1 MAGSSG
7 GELRAPIF
15 NGENYDFWSIRMKT
29 IFKSHGLWDFVIKGL
44 DGMDLK
50 KSDESDDQKKVTEE
64 SSGKG
69 MVAEVLMKD
78 AKALGLIQGAVSEEI
93 FPRISHE
100 ETSKGAWSILQQE
113 FHGDKQVRSVKLQGL
128 RREFEY
134 TRMKDDESLTAYVTK
149 LFDLINQMR
158 SYGEELP
165 RERIVQKLLIS
176 LPSTYDSICSV
187 IEHSRDL
194 NEIEVQ
200 EVVASLKSFELRL
213 DRHSENRTEKAFAS
227 LSVDAKQTKT
237 GEQNSKQNKNWKSK
251 GKKWDNK
258 ASEGTKTPCKHC
270 GKLHFGECRF
280 KGKPKCYNC
289 DKLGH
294 IAKDCY
300 SKKTPQQVNYA
311 TQVEAAPTMFY
322 ASNVS
327 GAGVTR
333 DEEIWYLD
341 SGCSNHMTGKEDL
354 LVDIDRKVTAKVE
367 MGTGQLVEV
376 TGKGTIVVETKA
388 GKRHIKEIML
398 VPGLKEN
405 LLSVGQMIEHGYY
418 LVFGD
423 HKVEI
428 YNDSSHTNLV
438 AKVQMKGNRSFP
450 LKLQAEMHF
459 AYRASVDHSTDLW
472 HRRFGHLNMSSLKL
486 LKEQDMVVGLPEI
499 KEDRQVCEGCVL
511 GKQSREAFP
520 REAISRASTPL
531 ELIHSDI
538 CGPMQT
544 VTKAGNRFFLTF
556 IDDCTRMCW
565 VYFLRHK
572 SEALC
577 VFKKFKAT
585 VELQSGYKLK
595 QLRSDRGGEYTSMEF
610 ERFCDNAGIERQ
622 LTTPYT
628 PQQNGVAE
636 RKNRTIVEMAKCL
649 MLEKKI
655 PFDFWAEAVNTSVY
669 ILNRCPTKALS
680 KKTPFEAYG
689 GRKPGIKHLKVFGSL
704 CYAHVPKQ
712 QRQKLDLASKRC
724 IFLGYGS
731 CEKGYRLYNIETEK
745 VIISRDVIFSENECW
760 DWNTKKETSV
770 NIQLTEIREEEQGA
784 EGSSYEFEEQLE
796 VNEMPTL
803 NTEISDQERE
813 AGSQNVDYT
822 PLKYK
827 SIAEI
832 YEKCNMCIIE
842 PESFEEAAKDDS
854 WKKAME
860 AEITMI
866 EKNNTWELVNRPFD
880 KPIIGVKWIYKTKLN
895 LDGSVQKN
903 KARLVA
909 KGYSQ
914 KPGIDFNETFAPVAR
929 LDTVRTLVAVAAQRN
944 WNLFQLDV
952 KSAFLNGVLN
962 EEVYVDQPS
971 GFVMQGSEDKVYKL
985 KKALYG
991 LKQAPRAWY
1000 DEINSYFIKTGFYRS
1015 PSEATLYTKMSTSG
1029 ILIVSLYVDDIIYTG
1044 SSKEIMAAF
1053 KDDMMRQY
1061 EMTDLG
1067 LLHHFLGLG
1076 VLQTD
1081 SCIFLHQKKYAK
1093 TLLDKFG
1100 LKDCKSVATPLAV
1113 NEKLSRVDGSELA
1126 DETLYRQMVGS
1137 LLYLTA
1143 TRPDI
1148 MFAAS
1153 LLARFMHNP
1162 TKKHMGTAKRVLRY
1176 VQGTINYGIAYDKGK
1191 GAVLIG
1197 YCDSD
1202 WSGSEDDMRS
1212 TSGYAFNLGSGAFS
1226 WASIKQSSVALSTAE
1241 AEYMSAAEATA
1252 QAMWLRF
1259 VLSDFGE
1266 EQVEPT
1272 QLLCDNTSAIAIS
1285 KNPVHNHKTRHI
1297 NRRFHFIRDAL
1308 QNGEIDLLYCKTEVQ
1323 LADIFTKPLAR
1334 DRFEYLRKA
1343 LGVISAQHL
1352 EGSVG
1357 V

>member
-1 MAGSSG
+1 MHSNMAGSSG

-44 DGMDLK
+44 DEMDLK

-64 SSGKG
+64 PSGKG

-134 TRMKDDESLTAYVTK
+134 TRMKDDESLTVYVTK

-237 GEQNSKQNKNWKSK
+237 GEQNSKQNKIGNP
-251 GKKWDNK
+251 K
-258 ASEGTKTPCKHC
+258 ARSGITRQVKAL
-270 GKLHFGECRF
+270 KLPASIV
-280 KGKPKCYNC
+280 GKPKCYNC

-311 TQVEAAPTMFY
+311 TQVEAAPTMFML
-322 ASNVS
+322 A
-327 GAGVTR
+327 
-333 DEEIWYLD
+333 I
-341 SGCSNHMTGKEDL
+341 
-354 LVDIDRKVTAKVE
+354 KVTAKVE
-367 MGTGQLVEV
+367 MGTGQLVE
-376 TGKGTIVVETKA
+376 
-388 GKRHIKEIML
+388 
-398 VPGLKEN
+398 
-405 LLSVGQMIEHGYY
+405 
-418 LVFGD
+418 
-423 HKVEI
+423 VEI

-499 KEDRQVCEGCVL
+499 KEDRQ
-511 GKQSREAFP
+511 
-520 REAISRASTPL
+520 
-531 ELIHSDI
+531 
-538 CGPMQT
+538 
-544 VTKAGNRFFLTF
+544 
-556 IDDCTRMCW
+556 
-565 VYFLRHK
+565 
-572 SEALC
+572 
-577 VFKKFKAT
+577 KFKAT

-595 QLRSDRGGEYTSMEF
+595 QLRSDRGGEYTSVEF
-610 ERFCDNAGIERQ
+610 ERQ

-796 VNEMPTL
+796 VNEMP
-803 NTEISDQERE
+803 S
-813 AGSQNVDYT
+813 
-822 PLKYK
+822 LK
-827 SIAEI
+827 
-832 YEKCNMCIIE
+832 
-842 PESFEEAAKDDS
+842 
-854 WKKAME
+854 
-860 AEITMI
+860 
-866 EKNNTWELVNRPFD
+866 
-880 KPIIGVKWIYKTKLN
+880 
-895 LDGSVQKN
+895 
-903 KARLVA
+903 
-909 KGYSQ
+909 
-914 KPGIDFNETFAPVAR
+914 
-929 LDTVRTLVAVAAQRN
+929 
-944 WNLFQLDV
+944 
-952 KSAFLNGVLN
+952 
-962 EEVYVDQPS
+962 
-971 GFVMQGSEDKVYKL
+971 
-985 KKALYG
+985 
-991 LKQAPRAWY
+991 
-1000 DEINSYFIKTGFYRS
+1000 
-1015 PSEATLYTKMSTSG
+1015 
-1029 ILIVSLYVDDIIYTG
+1029 
-1044 SSKEIMAAF
+1044 
-1053 KDDMMRQY
+1053 
-1061 EMTDLG
+1061 
-1067 LLHHFLGLG
+1067 H
-1076 VLQTD
+1076 
-1081 SCIFLHQKKYAK
+1081 
-1093 TLLDKFG
+1093 
-1100 LKDCKSVATPLAV
+1100 
-1113 NEKLSRVDGSELA
+1113 
-1126 DETLYRQMVGS
+1126 
-1137 LLYLTA
+1137 
-1143 TRPDI
+1143 
-1148 MFAAS
+1148 
-1153 LLARFMHNP
+1153 
-1162 TKKHMGTAKRVLRY
+1162 
-1176 VQGTINYGIAYDKGK
+1176 
-1191 GAVLIG
+1191 
-1197 YCDSD
+1197 
-1202 WSGSEDDMRS
+1202 
-1212 TSGYAFNLGSGAFS
+1212 
-1226 WASIKQSSVALSTAE
+1226 
-1241 AEYMSAAEATA
+1241 
-1252 QAMWLRF
+1252 
-1259 VLSDFGE
+1259 
-1266 EQVEPT
+1266 
-1272 QLLCDNTSAIAIS
+1272 
-1285 KNPVHNHKTRHI
+1285 
-1297 NRRFHFIRDAL
+1297 
-1308 QNGEIDLLYCKTEVQ
+1308 
-1323 LADIFTKPLAR
+1323 
-1334 DRFEYLRKA
+1334 
-1343 LGVISAQHL
+1343 
-1352 EGSVG
+1352 
-1357 V
+1357 

>member
-15 NGENYDFWSIRMKT
+15 NG
-29 IFKSHGLWDFVIKGL
+29 L

-50 KSDESDDQKKVTEE
+50 KSDESDDKKKETEE

-93 FPRISHE
+93 FPQISHE

-113 FHGDKQVRSVKLQGL
+113 FHGDKQVRSVKLQGP

-149 LFDLINQMR
+149 LLDLINHMR

-200 EVVASLKSFELRL
+200 EVVASLKSFELHL

-258 ASEGTKTPCKHC
+258 ASEGTKTPCKHR

-322 ASNVS
+322 ASNAS
-327 GAGVTR
+327 GASVTR

-376 TGKGTIVVETKA
+376 TGKGTLVVETKA

-459 AYRASVDHSTDLW
+459 ADRAGVYHSTDLW

-499 KEDRQVCEGCVL
+499 KEV
-511 GKQSREAFP
+511 K
-520 REAISRASTPL
+520 
-531 ELIHSDI
+531 
-538 CGPMQT
+538 QT

-556 IDDCTRMCW
+556 IDDCIRMCW

-572 SEALC
+572 LEALC

-585 VELQSGYKLK
+585 VKFQSGYKLK
-595 QLRSDRGGEYTSMEF
+595 KLRSDRGGEYTLVEF
-610 ERFCDNAGIERQ
+610 DRFCDNAGIERQ

-636 RKNRTIVEMAKCL
+636 RKNRTIVEIAKCL
-649 MLEKKI
+649 LLEKKI
-655 PFDFWAEAVNTSVY
+655 PFDLWAEAVNISVY

-680 KKTPFEAYG
+680 KRTPFEAYG
-689 GRKPGIKHLKVFGSL
+689 GRKPGVKHLKVFGSL

-724 IFLGYGS
+724 FLGYGS
-731 CEKGYRLYNIETEK
+731 CEKGYRLYNIETGK
-745 VIISRDVIFSENECW
+745 VIVSRDVIFSENECW
-760 DWNTKKETSV
+760 DWNAKKETSV
-770 NIQLTEIREEEQGA
+770 NIQLTKIREEEQEA

-796 VNEMPTL
+796 VNEMPSL
-803 NTEISDQERE
+803 NTETSDLERVT
-813 AGSQNVDYT
+813 GSQDVDHT

-832 YEKCNMCIIE
+832 YEKWNMCIIE
-842 PESFEEAAKDDS
+842 PESFEESANDDS

-860 AEITMI
+860 DEITMI
-866 EKNNTWELVNRPFD
+866 EKNNTWELVDRPFD
-880 KPIIGVKWIYKTKLN
+880 KPIIGVKWVYKTKLN

-909 KGYSQ
+909 KGNSQ

-944 WNLFQLDV
+944 WSVFQLDV

-971 GFVMQGSEDKVYKL
+971 GFVMQGSEDKLYKL

-1000 DEINSYFIKTGFYRS
+1000 EKINSYFIKTGFYRS
-1015 PSEATLYTKMSTSG
+1015 PSEATLYIKMSTTG
-1029 ILIVSLYVDDIIYTG
+1029 ILIVSIYVDDIIYTG
-1044 SSKEIMAAF
+1044 SSKEMMAAF
-1053 KDDMMRQY
+1053 KNDMMREY

-1067 LLHHFLGLG
+1067 LPHHFLGLG
-1076 VLQTD
+1076 GLQTD
-1081 SCIFLHQKKYAK
+1081 TCIFLHQKKYAK
-1093 TLLDKFG
+1093 
-1100 LKDCKSVATPLAV
+1100 DCKSVATPLVV
-1113 NEKLSRVDGSELA
+1113 NEKLSKVD
-1126 DETLYRQMVGS
+1126 
-1137 LLYLTA
+1137 
-1143 TRPDI
+1143 
-1148 MFAAS
+1148 AS
-1153 LLARFMHNP
+1153 R
-1162 TKKHMGTAKRVLRY
+1162 
-1176 VQGTINYGIAYDKGK
+1176 
-1191 GAVLIG
+1191 
-1197 YCDSD
+1197 
-1202 WSGSEDDMRS
+1202 
-1212 TSGYAFNLGSGAFS
+1212 
-1226 WASIKQSSVALSTAE
+1226 
-1241 AEYMSAAEATA
+1241 
-1252 QAMWLRF
+1252 
-1259 VLSDFGE
+1259 
-1266 EQVEPT
+1266 
-1272 QLLCDNTSAIAIS
+1272 
-1285 KNPVHNHKTRHI
+1285 
-1297 NRRFHFIRDAL
+1297 
-1308 QNGEIDLLYCKTEVQ
+1308 
-1323 LADIFTKPLAR
+1323 
-1334 DRFEYLRKA
+1334 
-1343 LGVISAQHL
+1343 
-1352 EGSVG
+1352 
-1357 V
+1357 

>member
-1 MAGSSG
+1 
-7 GELRAPIF
+7 
-15 NGENYDFWSIRMKT
+15 
-29 IFKSHGLWDFVIKGL
+29 
-44 DGMDLK
+44 
-50 KSDESDDQKKVTEE
+50 
-64 SSGKG
+64 
-69 MVAEVLMKD
+69 
-78 AKALGLIQGAVSEEI
+78 
-93 FPRISHE
+93 
-100 ETSKGAWSILQQE
+100 
-113 FHGDKQVRSVKLQGL
+113 
-128 RREFEY
+128 
-134 TRMKDDESLTAYVTK
+134 
-149 LFDLINQMR
+149 
-158 SYGEELP
+158 
-165 RERIVQKLLIS
+165 
-176 LPSTYDSICSV
+176 
-187 IEHSRDL
+187 
-194 NEIEVQ
+194 
-200 EVVASLKSFELRL
+200 
-213 DRHSENRTEKAFAS
+213 
-227 LSVDAKQTKT
+227 
-237 GEQNSKQNKNWKSK
+237 
-251 GKKWDNK
+251 
-258 ASEGTKTPCKHC
+258 
-270 GKLHFGECRF
+270 
-280 KGKPKCYNC
+280 
-289 DKLGH
+289 
-294 IAKDCY
+294 
-300 SKKTPQQVNYA
+300 
-311 TQVEAAPTMFY
+311 
-322 ASNVS
+322 
-327 GAGVTR
+327 
-333 DEEIWYLD
+333 
-341 SGCSNHMTGKEDL
+341 
-354 LVDIDRKVTAKVE
+354 
-367 MGTGQLVEV
+367 
-376 TGKGTIVVETKA
+376 
-388 GKRHIKEIML
+388 ML
-398 VPGLKEN
+398 
-405 LLSVGQMIEHGYY
+405 
-418 LVFGD
+418 
-423 HKVEI
+423 VEI

-459 AYRASVDHSTDLW
+459 AIEQV
-472 HRRFGHLNMSSLKL
+472 FGHLNMSSLKL
-486 LKEQDMVVGLPEI
+486 LKEQDLVVGLPEI
-499 KEDRQVCEGCVL
+499 KEDRQ
-511 GKQSREAFP
+511 SREAFP
-520 REAISRASTPL
+520 SEAISRASIPL

-544 VTKAGNRFFLTF
+544 ITKAGNRFFLTF

-595 QLRSDRGGEYTSMEF
+595 QLRVTEEESTLQWSLRGSVTMQ
-610 ERFCDNAGIERQ
+610 ALKGISQPHTQHSKMRQ
-622 LTTPYT
+622 STP
-628 PQQNGVAE
+628 
-636 RKNRTIVEMAKCL
+636 
-649 MLEKKI
+649 
-655 PFDFWAEAVNTSVY
+655 VY

-704 CYAHVPKQ
+704 LCSCTKTAKTEARFGKQ
-712 QRQKLDLASKRC
+712 K
-724 IFLGYGS
+724 I

-796 VNEMPTL
+796 VNEMPSL

-813 AGSQNVDYT
+813 AGSQDVDHT

-1044 SSKEIMAAF
+1044 SSKEMMAAF

-1081 SCIFLHQKKYAK
+1081 SCIFLTRRSMQR
-1093 TLLDKFG
+1093 
-1100 LKDCKSVATPLAV
+1100 P
-1113 NEKLSRVDGSELA
+1113 
-1126 DETLYRQMVGS
+1126 
-1137 LLYLTA
+1137 YLTNLDL
-1143 TRPDI
+1143 RI
-1148 MFAAS
+1148 AS
-1153 LLARFMHNP
+1153 LL
-1162 TKKHMGTAKRVLRY
+1162 
-1176 VQGTINYGIAYDKGK
+1176 
-1191 GAVLIG
+1191 
-1197 YCDSD
+1197 
-1202 WSGSEDDMRS
+1202 
-1212 TSGYAFNLGSGAFS
+1212 
-1226 WASIKQSSVALSTAE
+1226 
-1241 AEYMSAAEATA
+1241 
-1252 QAMWLRF
+1252 
-1259 VLSDFGE
+1259 
-1266 EQVEPT
+1266 
-1272 QLLCDNTSAIAIS
+1272 
-1285 KNPVHNHKTRHI
+1285 
-1297 NRRFHFIRDAL
+1297 
-1308 QNGEIDLLYCKTEVQ
+1308 
-1323 LADIFTKPLAR
+1323 
-1334 DRFEYLRKA
+1334 
-1343 LGVISAQHL
+1343 QHHWQ
-1352 EGSVG
+1352 
-1357 V
+1357 

>member
-50 KSDESDDQKKVTEE
+50 KSDESDDQKKETEE

-78 AKALGLIQGAVSEEI
+78 AKALGLIQGAVSEDI

-100 ETSKGAWSILQQE
+100 ETSKGAWSILQ
-113 FHGDKQVRSVKLQGL
+113 
-128 RREFEY
+128 
-134 TRMKDDESLTAYVTK
+134 
-149 LFDLINQMR
+149 
-158 SYGEELP
+158 
-165 RERIVQKLLIS
+165 
-176 LPSTYDSICSV
+176 
-187 IEHSRDL
+187 
-194 NEIEVQ
+194 
-200 EVVASLKSFELRL
+200 
-213 DRHSENRTEKAFAS
+213 HSENRTEKAFAS

-258 ASEGTKTPCKHC
+258 SSEGTKTPCKHC
-270 GKLHFGECRF
+270 
-280 KGKPKCYNC
+280 
-289 DKLGH
+289 
-294 IAKDCY
+294 DCY

-354 LVDIDRKVTAKVE
+354 LVDIDREVIAKVE
-367 MGTGQLVEV
+367 MGTGQLVE
-376 TGKGTIVVETKA
+376 
-388 GKRHIKEIML
+388 
-398 VPGLKEN
+398 
-405 LLSVGQMIEHGYY
+405 MIEHGYY

-438 AKVQMKGNRSFP
+438 AKIHMKGNRSFP

-472 HRRFGHLNMSSLKL
+472 HRRFRHLNVSSLKL
-486 LKEQDMVVGLPEI
+486 LKEHDMVVGLPEI
-499 KEDRQVCEGCVL
+499 KEDRQACEGCVL

-595 QLRSDRGGEYTSMEF
+595 KLRSDRGGEYTSVEF

-628 PQQNGVAE
+628 PQQNGVVE
-636 RKNRTIVEMAKCL
+636 RKNRTIVEMAKRL
-649 MLEKKI
+649 LLEKKI
-655 PFDFWAEAVNTSVY
+655 PLDFWAEAVNISVY

-712 QRQKLDLASKRC
+712 QRHKLDLASKRC

-745 VIISRDVIFSENECW
+745 VIVSRDVIFSENECW

-796 VNEMPTL
+796 VNEMPSL
-803 NTEISDQERE
+803 NTETSDQERE
-813 AGSQNVDYT
+813 AGSQDVDHT

-914 KPGIDFNETFAPVAR
+914 KPGIDFNETFAPMAR
-929 LDTVRTLVAVAAQRN
+929 LDAVRTLVAVAAQRN
-944 WNLFQLDV
+944 
-952 KSAFLNGVLN
+952 
-962 EEVYVDQPS
+962 
-971 GFVMQGSEDKVYKL
+971 
-985 KKALYG
+985 
-991 LKQAPRAWY
+991 
-1000 DEINSYFIKTGFYRS
+1000 
-1015 PSEATLYTKMSTSG
+1015 
-1029 ILIVSLYVDDIIYTG
+1029 
-1044 SSKEIMAAF
+1044 
-1053 KDDMMRQY
+1053 
-1061 EMTDLG
+1061 
-1067 LLHHFLGLG
+1067 
-1076 VLQTD
+1076 
-1081 SCIFLHQKKYAK
+1081 
-1093 TLLDKFG
+1093 
-1100 LKDCKSVATPLAV
+1100 
-1113 NEKLSRVDGSELA
+1113 
-1126 DETLYRQMVGS
+1126 
-1137 LLYLTA
+1137 
-1143 TRPDI
+1143 
-1148 MFAAS
+1148 
-1153 LLARFMHNP
+1153 
-1162 TKKHMGTAKRVLRY
+1162 
-1176 VQGTINYGIAYDKGK
+1176 
-1191 GAVLIG
+1191 
-1197 YCDSD
+1197 
-1202 WSGSEDDMRS
+1202 
-1212 TSGYAFNLGSGAFS
+1212 
-1226 WASIKQSSVALSTAE
+1226 
-1241 AEYMSAAEATA
+1241 
-1252 QAMWLRF
+1252 
-1259 VLSDFGE
+1259 
-1266 EQVEPT
+1266 
-1272 QLLCDNTSAIAIS
+1272 
-1285 KNPVHNHKTRHI
+1285 
-1297 NRRFHFIRDAL
+1297 
-1308 QNGEIDLLYCKTEVQ
+1308 
-1323 LADIFTKPLAR
+1323 
-1334 DRFEYLRKA
+1334 
-1343 LGVISAQHL
+1343 
-1352 EGSVG
+1352 
-1357 V
+1357 